1 MDGTT
6 AGRLGFNP
14 LIPQPAPSNGGDL
27 TINHAA
33 PIAPQPVPQNPIPQP
48 QYSQLT
54 PVYAPTPTN
63 TPADI
68 PQPAV
73 KGIEFVKPSPQVAP
87 VAVSAPTPMHV
98 AVPAPVPVPVTP
110 TLVAPVMPK
119 PLTPPLPVVNIP
131 PVPTPVAQAPI
142 MPVPKP
148 ASSLP
153 VPTTVSAL
161 PPLPPTLPTSYSTIE
176 EAESQ
181 IENVD
186 LDQIMGTPKESMS
199 TIAPVQAEPT
209 QIKSEPVIA
218 SFPAP
223 THIDEPAPVTTI
235 TAPKQSVSPIETQS
249 SEPVKAP
256 EPVAVTAPVSV
267 PVATN
272 ASEAAKYYFQNS
284 MNKNHDIPIVINAN
298 KVQRSTMIR
307 IAIIVAAVI
316 ILCVAGFF
324 VWGAI
329 SSSQKQT
336 AIPSTKTTTNQGTS
350 TNITEPTFTTPT
362 TTETTTTPATT
373 TTDPVVTETPA
384 VTTPVVTTPA
394 VTTPTVTTPVV
405 TNTTPSVPDSG
416 ISDDYASLPKYLS
429 IDKLSINA
437 PIEQLELTSSGAM
450 GVPSNIWNAGWY
462 IGSARPG
469 QKGAAFI
476 DGHSSSS
483 RGALFGNLDTLKS
496 GDVIN
501 VLRNDGI
508 KVTFNVVDV
517 KVVNRH
523 SVDMASML
531 KPYGKY
537 ARGLNI
543 MSCVGDW
550 IESEKTL
557 ENRVLV
563 YAVQS

>member
-33 PIAPQPVPQNPIPQP
+33 PIAPQPVPQNPIPQQ

-73 KGIEFVKPSPQVAP
+73 KGIEFVKPSPQVPPVVSSVPAP
-87 VAVSAPTPMHV
+87 MPTPMQT
-98 AVPAPVPVPVTP
+98 PVIP
-110 TLVAPVMPK
+110 TSVAPVIPR
-119 PLTPPLPVVNIP
+119 PLTPALPVVNIP
-131 PVPTPVAQAPI
+131 PAPAMPAPKTPQTTPLSAPSI
-142 MPVPKP
+142 
-148 ASSLP
+148 S
-153 VPTTVSAL
+153 L

-181 IENVD
+181 IDNVD
-186 LDQIMGTPKESMS
+186 LDQIMGTPKEPM
-199 TIAPVQAEPT
+199 PVVAFAQAEPT
-209 QIKSEPVIA
+209 QIKPEPAIAPVPVPAHIAEPV
-218 SFPAP
+218 PA
-223 THIDEPAPVTTI
+223 TID
-235 TAPKQSVSPIETQS
+235 TAPKQPVSPIEMQS
-249 SEPVKAP
+249 PEPVKIP
-256 EPVAVTAPVSV
+256 EPAVVPVPVSA
-267 PVATN
+267 PAATN

-284 MNKNHDIPIVINAN
+284 TNKTQDIPIVINAN
-298 KVQRSTMIR
+298 KVQRSMIIR
-307 IAIIVAAVI
+307 IAIIVVAVI
-316 ILCVAGFF
+316 ILGVGGFF

-336 AIPSTKTTTNQGTS
+336 AIPSATTTKDQGTTTNISQPS
-350 TNITEPTFTTPT
+350 FTTPANTT

-373 TTDPVVTETPA
+373 TTDPAVTTTPA
-384 VTTPVVTTPA
+384 VTTPVTTTPA
-394 VTTPTVTTPVV
+394 VTTPTPVV

-437 PIEQLELTSSGAM
+437 PIEQLGLTSSGAM

-469 QKGAAFI
+469 QRGAAFI

-483 RGALFGNLDTLKS
+483 RGALFGNLDTLKN

-501 VLRNDGI
+501 VVRNDGI

-523 SVDMASML
+523 EVDMNSML

-550 IESEKTL
+550 IESEQTL
-557 ENRVLV
+557 ENRVLI